1 MNVIEFTEDL
11 KKAYGNNLE
20 SVVLYGSAA
29 DGEFHSG
36 RSDLNTIIVLKNIA
50 PVEIARSNKALKKWV
65 KSGNP
70 LPIFFTSE
78 IIDGAADVFPIEF
91 SDITARN
98 KVLYGNDVFAKI
110 NIDGRNLRH
119 QCEHEL
125 RSKMIAFRQRL
136 ALLSDR
142 PKELIELMLES
153 SSSFF
158 AIFSGVLRLSGVIPA
173 RSKKEVVEQITKLV
187 DADIAI
193 MLEIIEVREK
203 NRIWRKEEA
212 MEKIEQYLTSIEAVI
227 RYVDR
232 L

>member
-1 MNVIEFTEDL
+1 MNVTEFTKDL
-11 KKAYGNNLE
+11 KKAYAENLDA
-20 SVVLYGSAA
+20 VVLYGSAA

-36 RSDLNTIIVLKNIA
+36 RSDINTIIVLKNIA
-50 PVEIARSNKALKKWV
+50 PVEIARSNKTLKKWV
-65 KSGNP
+65 KNGNP
-70 LPIFFTSE
+70 LPIFFTKE

-98 KVLYGNDVFAKI
+98 KVLYGNDVFAGIK
-110 NIDGRNLRH
+110 IDGRNLRH

-125 RSKMIAFRQRL
+125 RSKILAFRQRM

-158 AIFSGVLRLSGVIPA
+158 AIFSGVLRLSGVEPA
-173 RSKKEVVEQITKLV
+173 PSKKEIVEQLTKLV
-187 DADIAI
+187 DTDITI
-193 MLEIIEVREK
+193 MLEIIDVREK

-212 MEKIEQYLTSIEAVI
+212 MEKIEQCLTSIEAVI
-227 RYVDR
+227 RYVDK